1 MAELVVFEESR
12 IAYRGVELYT
22 GRSNGRDVIVAKGE
36 AFSLAE
42 LDLGEGR
49 QVDGETIYVASYQ
62 NMLTWERELAPAR
75 RLVALNASGYR
86 RGFGAGNRIVVSEKD
101 VPDLGEPTT
110 LGGWDGIHR
119 AMARSAAPFWYVQQ
133 SIVRELIPEGVD
145 PADYPGI
152 GHTGG
157 YGPRELLRA
166 GLFAFASQGGYTRLD
181 LPIGADADHAIIV
194 GRDEETLAASIA
206 FNKLAIDESQDYTK
220 FTVDTSHLFDFPVAL
235 ERGDLNALRDIF
247 SGRDFAV
254 ANILPDR
261 SGFRFRYDDEEIAR
275 LGRKYWRACAVHRDV
290 YEHVA
295 ALRGEQP
302 FDYELSLDETP
313 EPTAPRDLL
322 FYLMLLTEGM
332 GVPDDGIASAGPNIG
347 FIKRHDFEGDV
358 TRELWPQVNACAS
371 ILNHLGA
378 VLSVHSADGV
388 QAATGKGQGVDEAIR
403 QATGGVAELKVAD
416 VYQEV
421 LWQVLAASPDLA
433 ERQIFLEA
441 WRRTF
446 EAVRML
452 SAVYRGYLS
461 ASDTEQARSWLQSPE
476 GQRAIVSD
484 LTMSALDQAQG
495 AIGYGLPV
503 FRLAD
508 ALLARTDPGLPD
520 PDAELFR
527 RFMFLPYR
535 AMRQPIFSALS
546 KDGWERVANA
556 LEAATMIRIRAMAW
570 KR

>member
-247 SGRDFAV
+247 PVAISPSPTSCPTGAAFAF
-254 ANILPDR
+254 ATTTKR
-261 SGFRFRYDDEEIAR
+261 SPG
-275 LGRKYWRACAVHRDV
+275 
-290 YEHVA
+290 
-295 ALRGEQP
+295 
-302 FDYELSLDETP
+302 
-313 EPTAPRDLL
+313 
-322 FYLMLLTEGM
+322 
-332 GVPDDGIASAGPNIG
+332 
-347 FIKRHDFEGDV
+347 
-358 TRELWPQVNACAS
+358 
-371 ILNHLGA
+371 
-378 VLSVHSADGV
+378 
-388 QAATGKGQGVDEAIR
+388 
-403 QATGGVAELKVAD
+403 
-416 VYQEV
+416 
-421 LWQVLAASPDLA
+421 LAASTG
-433 ERQIFLEA
+433 ERAPCTGTSTSMSRHCAASSPSITSSP
-441 WRRTF
+441 WTRRP
-446 EAVRML
+446 
-452 SAVYRGYLS
+452 
-461 ASDTEQARSWLQSPE
+461 SPP
-476 GQRAIVSD
+476 RPAICSS
-484 LTMSALDQAQG
+484 TSCC
-495 AIGYGLPV
+495 
-503 FRLAD
+503 
-508 ALLARTDPGLPD
+508 
-520 PDAELFR
+520 
-527 RFMFLPYR
+527 
-535 AMRQPIFSALS
+535 
-546 KDGWERVANA
+546 
-556 LEAATMIRIRAMAW
+556 
-570 KR
+570 